1 MEMKNTEKLNIE
13 RTENMVTVKK
23 RNYLDKSL
31 EFVEDDLIGNHRY
44 HFI

>member
-1 MEMKNTEKLNIE
+1 MENTEKLNIE
-13 RTENMVTVKK
+13 RTENMVNIRK

-31 EFVEDDLIGNHRY
+31 EFVEDDMIGNHPY